1 MPGLP
6 VQRVLHHQLFFS
18 FQGFVQGLQDSRL
31 WRKGII
37 RMSMIVIVFWL
48 GVIWERARMGL
59 DNITFLWLLP
69 FPLPEYNPSQIWPSP
84 LNCQHHTI
92 FYVTYTNRMEKTKY
106 LAKFLKF
113 FLCEPVYRVIFW
125 LVPPKSFKCSQLKK
139 GKFEL
144 KLPIFS
150 VRYLCQG
157 VTKSYKLWD
166 ERQKINTETNID
178 RKITKITRHGLYPSQ
193 IQVWKFLG
201 PNSTPIMVKIAYMC

>member
-1 MPGLP
+1 MFWQCVVFLGD
-6 VQRVLHHQLFFS
+6 FFCRYETCRPANS
-18 FQGFVQGLQDSRL
+18 KSAASSTHQGFIEDLQDFTL

-37 RMSMIVIVFWL
+37 RMSVIAIVFWS

-150 VRYLCQG
+150 VRYLYFHFF
-157 VTKSYKLWD
+157 SRD
-166 ERQKINTETNID
+166 FAISNT
-178 RKITKITRHGLYPSQ
+178 
-193 IQVWKFLG
+193 
-201 PNSTPIMVKIAYMC
+201 

>member
-1 MPGLP
+1 MALANALNTRVLLRLWLFRQYIVFLGDLFLTFNGDMPGLP

-37 RMSMIVIVFWL
+37 RMSMIVIVFWS

-106 LAKFLKF
+106 LAKFWSFFFANQYTGWFFFIGSALKV
-113 FLCEPVYRVIFW
+113 LS
-125 LVPPKSFKCSQLKK
+125 VP
-139 GKFEL
+139 
-144 KLPIFS
+144 
-150 VRYLCQG
+150 Y
-157 VTKSYKLWD
+157 
-166 ERQKINTETNID
+166 
-178 RKITKITRHGLYPSQ
+178 
-193 IQVWKFLG
+193 
-201 PNSTPIMVKIAYMC
+201 